1 MNKIQIVLL
10 AAIFSLGLFL
20 RIYDISNTPPSLSHD
35 ESAIGY
41 NAWSILETGKD
52 EYGQSYP
59 LLFRSFDDYKLPGYI
74 YATSISMYFFG
85 VNEFSVRFPS
95 VFFGS
100 LTVLILFFLTREMLR
115 AENKEDKSL
124 ENILPFL
131 AAFMLAISPWHIN
144 FSRAAFE
151 SNLSL
156 FFIVSGLY
164 LLFLSLKRKYF
175 SFIAFLMLSASI
187 YTYYTARVI
196 VPLLLIFFVFFYRQK
211 IKANLKI
218 FSLACLLGLLTVLP
232 LIPPMFTSGTA
243 RVNQVSIFESD
254 IVKVPY
260 WEIMARNNFSI
271 PTRIF
276 YNSYAAHGVHFA
288 QNYLKNFSPEYYF
301 VSGTGPMGLLH
312 LWELPFFFLGIGLL
326 FLRKYKWG
334 YMLMVWFFG
343 VVLVGG
349 LTVGQPNA
357 LRTLPN
363 AIPASVFTAFGIY
376 FVWNYLTSG
385 RKKKFFTVF
394 LLIIISVFLFRFLS
408 LYFQVM
414 PYDNGRQWGDGQRQ
428 LAQYLQKTSSDF
440 DNVYITGANW
450 RPYIYLLFYSKYP
463 PFSYQ
468 ENGTRDGFENYSF
481 GTASWDT
488 EERDYGL
495 EDLRNLPGVKKLFI
509 LTPEEYLAQSGSGKY
524 KLLKLEEIKDRFGRV
539 VFVASVI
546 N

>member
-1 MNKIQIVLL
+1 MNKTQIVLL
-10 AAIFSLGLFL
+10 AAIFALGLFL
-20 RIYDISNTPPSLSHD
+20 RIYDITNTPPSLSHD

-52 EYGQSYP
+52 EYGKSYP

-74 YATSISMYFFG
+74 YATSISLYLFG
-85 VNEFSVRFPS
+85 INEFSVRFPS

-100 LTVLILFFLTREMLR
+100 LTIIVMFFFLREMLR
-115 AENKEDKSL
+115 SENDENKKL
-124 ENILPFL
+124 ENSLPFL
-131 AAFMLAISPWHIN
+131 ASFMLAISPWHIN

-156 FFIVSGLY
+156 FFIVSGFF

-175 SFIAFLMLSASI
+175 SFPAFLMFSASI

-196 VPLLLIFFVFFYRQK
+196 VPLLLIFFLFFYRQK
-211 IKANLKI
+211 VKENLRII
-218 FSLACLLGLLTVLP
+218 FLAFLLGLLTLLP
-232 LIPPMFTSGTA
+232 LIPSMLTSGTA

-276 YNSYAAHGVHFA
+276 YNSYAAHGVHFT
-288 QNYLKNFSPEYYF
+288 QNYLKNLSPEYYF

-334 YMLMVWFFG
+334 YMLIVWFFG

-363 AIPASVFTAFGIY
+363 AIPASVFTALGIY
-376 FVWNYLTSG
+376 FVWNYLKTK
-385 RKKKFFTVF
+385 RKQKLFIAFIS
-394 LLIIISVFLFRFLS
+394 IIICVFIFRFLS

-414 PYDNGRQWGDGQRQ
+414 PYDSGKQWGDGQRQ
-428 LAQYLQKTSSDF
+428 LAEYLQKTSFDF
-440 DNVYITGANW
+440 DKVYVTGANW
-450 RPYIYLLFYSKYP
+450 RPYIYQLFYSKYSP
-463 PFSYQ
+463 RLYQ
-468 ENGTRDGFENYSF
+468 EEGTRDGFASYSF

-495 EDLRNLPGVKKLFI
+495 EDLRVLPGVKKLFI
-509 LTPEEYLAQSGSGKY
+509 LTPEEYMAQSGSGKY
-524 KLLKLEEIKDRFGRV
+524 EMVKLAEIKDRFGRV
-539 VFVASVI
+539 VFVASII